1 MLPGPFQ
8 SPIQIPLPTY
18 IPPLVMW
25 LVILGAAVGLAI
37 ALFRV
42 FAVEP
47 DERVNALLVFLLVLV
62 VIILTYL
69 ALMNGPAIVIWLR
82 NTIGR

>member
-8 SPIQIPLPTY
+8 SPIHIPLPTY